1 MHFYSESSAGMLNN
15 LFFLC
20 SCRTVLLGSGSP
32 PVDSF
37 SPLVLSM
44 MAVGLG
50 TPMILLLLGGVC
62 VCVRKRAAAMAAA
75 YEPIN

>member
-1 MHFYSESSAGMLNN
+1 M
-15 LFFLC
+15 
-20 SCRTVLLGSGSP
+20 
-32 PVDSF
+32 DSF

-50 TPMILLLLGGVC
+50 TPLILLLVGGVY
-62 VCVRKRAAAMAAA
+62 VCVRKRAAASTAT

>member
-1 MHFYSESSAGMLNN
+1 M
-15 LFFLC
+15 
-20 SCRTVLLGSGSP
+20 VGSGSP

-37 SPLVLSM
+37 SPLVVSV

-50 TPMILLLLGGVC
+50 TPMILLLLGGVF
-62 VCVRKRAAAMAAA
+62 VCVRKRAAVSVT

>member
-1 MHFYSESSAGMLNN
+1 M
-15 LFFLC
+15 
-20 SCRTVLLGSGSP
+20 GSGSP
-32 PVDSF
+32 PVDAF

-50 TPMILLLLGGVC
+50 TPMILLLLGGVY
-62 VCVRKRAAAMAAA
+62 VCVRKRPVTATA

>member
-1 MHFYSESSAGMLNN
+1 MVGL
-15 LFFLC
+15 
-20 SCRTVLLGSGSP
+20 GSP

-37 SPLVLSM
+37 SPLVLVI

-50 TPMILLLLGGVC
+50 TPMLIILLGGVC
-62 VCVRKRAAAMAAA
+62 VCVRKNRPQTQV